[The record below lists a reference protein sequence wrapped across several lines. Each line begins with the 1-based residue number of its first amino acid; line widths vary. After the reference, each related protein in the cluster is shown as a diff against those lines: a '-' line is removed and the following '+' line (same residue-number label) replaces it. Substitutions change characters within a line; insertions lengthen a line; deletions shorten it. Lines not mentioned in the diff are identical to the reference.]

1 MIADKF
7 FCASCKKDVDFL
19 SISTASRMAT
29 ICRATIY
36 YWMERGWIHWS
47 ELPNGRRVVCQES
60 LLAHRAVAA
69 LSTRNRG
76 IGR

>member
-19 SISTASRMAT
+19 SISTAIRMAA
-29 ICRATIY
+29 IGKSAIY
-36 YWMERGWIHWS
+36 SWMRHGWIHWS
-47 ELPNGRRVVCQES
+47 ELPNGRRVICQES

-69 LSTRNRG
+69 LSAGRRS
-76 IGR
+76 IGH